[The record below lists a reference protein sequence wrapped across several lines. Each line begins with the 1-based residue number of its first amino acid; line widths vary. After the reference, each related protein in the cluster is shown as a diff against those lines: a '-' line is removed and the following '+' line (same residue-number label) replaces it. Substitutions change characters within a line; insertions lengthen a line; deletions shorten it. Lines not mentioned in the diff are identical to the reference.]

1 MVSFAT
7 GSLKRPQLGLIACL
21 LAGLAGFGGTALAQK
36 QPTAPAAPAAPAP
49 AAPAPAAPA
58 APAPA
63 APAPAA
69 PAPAGP
75 QVVELTGSQPEW
87 TKVCGVNP
95 DNKKK
100 VCYTTRDFGQQVGEP
115 PVLAV
120 AVYDVEGEDKRQ
132 IRILMPLALLL
143 KPGFRFGVDKG
154 ERLEGKF
161 AICFPNGCFAEAEIG
176 GPVIN
181 TLKKGTTL
189 NVVVRNQ
196 VNNEITFTLPL
207 KDFGK
212 AFDGAAIDP
221 KVLEE
226 QQKALQEQLQK
237 RAEEERKALEGA
249 AGTPAP
255 APAPAK

>member
-1 MVSFAT
+1 MVPFAT
-7 GSLKRPQLGLIACL
+7 GPLKRPQFGMVAIV
-21 LAGLAGFGGTALAQK
+21 LAGLAGFAGTALAQK
-36 QPTAPAAPAAPAP
+36 QPAVPAAPAP
-49 AAPAPAAPA
+49 AAPAPAAPVPA
-58 APAPA
+58 APA

-69 PAPAGP
+69 PAGP
-75 QVVELTGSQPEW
+75 QVVELVGSQPEW

-181 TLKKGTTL
+181 TLKKGAVL
-189 NVVVRNQ
+189 SVVVRNQ
-196 VNNEITFTLPL
+196 VNNEITFSLPL

-226 QQKALQEQLQK
+226 QQKLLQEQLQK
-237 RAEEERKALEGA
+237 KAEEERKALEGA
-249 AGTPAP
+249 AGGPAPAP

>member
-1 MVSFAT
+1 MVPFAT
-7 GSLKRPQLGLIACL
+7 GPLKRPQFGMVAIV
-21 LAGLAGFGGTALAQK
+21 LAGLAGFAGTALAQK
-36 QPTAPAAPAAPAP
+36 QPTAPAAPAPAAPAP
-49 AAPAPAAPA
+49 AVPAPAAPA

-63 APAPAA
+63 APA
-69 PAPAGP
+69 GP
-75 QVVELTGSQPEW
+75 QVVELVGSQPEW

-181 TLKKGTTL
+181 SLKKGTVL
-189 NVVVRNQ
+189 SVVVRNQ
-196 VNNEITFTLPL
+196 VNNEITFSLPL

-226 QQKALQEQLQK
+226 QQKLLQEQLQK
-237 RAEEERKALEGA
+237 KAEEERKALEGA
-249 AGTPAP
+249 AGGPAPAP